1 MKSIIKGREPR
12 TLTEYR
18 LQNSEYDGPGF
29 SPVKNDIKSSLLAEQ
44 GYLCAYCMARISAD
58 SMKVEHWACQD
69 RYGNLQLVYSN
80 MLGCCKGGEDADNER
95 GYDKLTCDSRKGNLD
110 IKFNPSNP
118 QDHIGRVI
126 SYDGNGV
133 IFSND
138 EEFNHQI
145 NNVLNLNKSRL
156 KDNRRELLQNIRH
169 RLDEKAGHRTK
180 AELGKLLLAVNNVDP
195 FGKLREYCGF
205 LAFYLEEKIKKV

>member
-1 MKSIIKGREPR
+1 MKLILKGKEPR

-18 LQNSEYDGPGF
+18 LRNSKYDGPGF
-29 SPVKNDIKSSLLAEQ
+29 APVKDDIKSSLLVEQ

-58 SMKVEHWACQD
+58 SMKVEHWACQH

-118 QDHIGRVI
+118 RDQIGRVV

-133 IFSND
+133 IFSKD
-138 EEFNHQI
+138 EEFDKQI
-145 NNVLNLNKSRL
+145 NNVLNLNKNRL
-156 KDNRRELLQNIRH
+156 KDNRRELLKNIRQ
-169 RLDEKAGHRTK
+169 RLDEKVGHRSKT
-180 AELGKLLLAVNNVDP
+180 ELAKLLMAINSVGPD
-195 FGKLREYCGF
+195 GKLREYCGI
-205 LAFYLEEKIKKV
+205 LVFYLEEKIKKV